1 MTRQEIIEKI
11 NDFLI
16 EELEIDNEKVAPTA
30 DLRDDIGIDS
40 LDYVDIAAFVK
51 KSFGFKIQSEDFE
64 KIRTLGEF
72 YEFLDSKL

>member
-1 MTRQEIIEKI
+1 MTKQEIIEKI
-11 NDFLI
+11 DHFLT
-16 EELEIDNEKVAPTA
+16 EEMEIDGEKVTPAS
-30 DLRDDIGIDS
+30 DMRQDMGIDS

-51 KSFGFKIQSEDFE
+51 KTFGFKIQSEDFE

>member
-1 MTRQEIIEKI
+1 MTKQEIIEKI
-11 NDFLI
+11 DHFLI
-16 EELEIDNEKVAPTA
+16 EEMEIDGEKVTPAS
-30 DLRDDIGIDS
+30 DMRQDMGIDS

-51 KSFGFKIQSEDFE
+51 KTFGFKIQSEDFE

>member
-1 MTRQEIIEKI
+1 MTKQEIIEKI

-40 LDYVDIAAFVK
+40 LDYVDIVAFVK
-51 KSFGFKIQSEDFE
+51 STFGFKIQSEDFE

>member
-1 MTRQEIIEKI
+1 MTKQEIIEKI

-51 KSFGFKIQSEDFE
+51 KTFGFKIQSEDFE